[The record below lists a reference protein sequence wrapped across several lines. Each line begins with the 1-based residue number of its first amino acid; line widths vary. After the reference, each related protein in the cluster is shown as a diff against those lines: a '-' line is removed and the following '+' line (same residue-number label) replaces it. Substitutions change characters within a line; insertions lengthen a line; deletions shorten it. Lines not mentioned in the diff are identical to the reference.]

1 MSAVTRA
8 PIASRIVA
16 AILLLVL
23 PRMAAAQTPAVQTTA
38 PAPLLRIFLDC
49 YQCDLDHLRRNVRF
63 VDYVRDRS
71 VADLHV
77 LVTTQDTGG
86 GGTSWVVKF
95 IGLARFQGLDRT
107 ITFNTDQTATSDEQR
122 REFARILRLGLVAY
136 ASDTSSAPQLDVTFQ
151 QPPAAVDK
159 PAEKTGDRWNRWV
172 FRLSTNTSLSG
183 EARSEYKSYR
193 FNASASRV
201 TEAWKVNVSASRNY
215 SKNVFTLGVGDKFTS
230 LSESGYA
237 DTLVVKSLSGKW
249 SWGTRGSFSTSSFSN
264 TERALGVSS
273 GIEFDFFPYSES
285 NRRSLTLQYML
296 GTTDYKYR
304 EITVFD
310 KFEETVPNHTVN
322 ASLGLRQPWGSV
334 GASAYFIQHLNSLDQ
349 LRLSLYGNAD
359 VRLFKGFSFYLYGSY
374 SKIKDQIALRKG
386 EASEEEILLRLTQQ
400 ATNYSYNYSVGFSYS
415 FGSIFTSIVNPRFN
429 GPNIFFF

>member
-1 MSAVTRA
+1 M
-8 PIASRIVA
+8 
-16 AILLLVL
+16 LLVL
-23 PRMAAAQTPAVQTTA
+23 PRAVAAQAPVSQTA
-38 PAPLLRIFLDC
+38 PAAPMLRIFLDC

-95 IGLARFQGLDRT
+95 IGLARFLGLDRT
-107 ITFNTDQTATSDEQR
+107 ITFNTDQTATSDEER

-136 ASDTSSAPQLDVTFQ
+136 ASDTTSAPHLEVTFQ
-151 QPPAAVDK
+151 PAAATGQ
-159 PAEKTGDRWNRWV
+159 PAEKVRDPWNSWV

-183 EARSEYKSYR
+183 EARSQYKSYR

-201 TEAWKVNVSASRNY
+201 TEAWKVNISASQNY
-215 SKNVFTLGVGDKFTS
+215 NKNVFTLGVGDKFTS
-230 LSESGYA
+230 LSESGNA
-237 DTLVVKSLSGKW
+237 NALVVKSLTGKW

-264 TERALGVSS
+264 SERALAVSS

-304 EITVFD
+304 EITVYD

-400 ATNYSYNYSVGFSYS
+400 ATNYSYNYSIGFSYS